1 MNLREQSLIESREAT
16 EFGLL
21 HSQLG
26 EAVLDEDR
34 EWSLLGQTSVFH
46 LASPTVREWVRRSGG
61 LAYPLAGARA
71 VVVSRR
77 LVEIRAGFSL
87 RSVGMVVDL

>member
-1 MNLREQSLIESREAT
+1 LYLRQQSLIESCEAT
-16 EFGLL
+16 EFRLL

-46 LASPTVREWVRRSGG
+46 LASPTVCEWIRRGIG
-61 LAYPLAGARA
+61 LLHRLAGARA
-71 VVVSRR
+71 VVIPRR
-77 LVEIRAGFSL
+77 LTEVCAGSWL
-87 RSVGMVVDL
+87 RSVIVIIDQ